1 MRRKDF
7 IKIINEE
14 ISEFDYLNNEQY
26 LAEQED
32 VKRLQEEFF
41 QRQFIMDSITRMKD
55 KIELSDIDIGIGYI
69 DPELGESPHNDLY
82 IDYSAN
88 VNYKFN
94 DTEEPVK
101 FNISFGSFD
110 NVDYTTQGYYNSG
123 DFQHQPPEGEHY
135 IESINWHEIP
145 VSLYTLE
152 GDEIEFKA
160 FDKEPENIKELFV
173 RTYLEDA
180 IENKTGYDIQQK
192 KPAYNSPPAY

>member
-1 MRRKDF
+1 MKHKNF

-32 VKRLQEEFF
+32 IKRLQEEFF
-41 QRQFIMDSITRMKD
+41 QKQFIMDSITRMRD

-94 DTEEPVK
+94 DNDEPVK
-101 FNISFGSFD
+101 VIVRMDIMNPVIMIISQKANI
-110 NVDYTTQGYYNSG
+110 
-123 DFQHQPPEGEHY
+123 
-135 IESINWHEIP
+135 
-145 VSLYTLE
+145 TL
-152 GDEIEFKA
+152 
-160 FDKEPENIKELFV
+160 
-173 RTYLEDA
+173 
-180 IENKTGYDIQQK
+180 IQ
-192 KPAYNSPPAY
+192 